1 MNKIT
6 LKEYAA
12 RMGKKHDTVRAQA
25 NRGAF
30 KTAERIGRDWFIDPN
45 EPYPDR
51 RVKSGKYIGFREKY
65 NK

>member
-1 MNKIT
+1 MDKIT
-6 LKEYAA
+6 LKEYAE
-12 RMGKKHDTVRAQA
+12 RLGKKHDTCRQQA

-51 RVKSGKYIGFREKY
+51 RVKTGDYIGFRDKY
-65 NK
+65 KK

>member
-1 MNKIT
+1 MDKIT

-12 RMGKKHDTVRAQA
+12 RLGKKHDTVRQQA

-30 KTAERIGRDWFIDPN
+30 QTAERIGRDWFIDPN

-51 RVKSGKYIGFREKY
+51 RVKSGDYVGFREKY
-65 NK
+65 KK